1 MLQASFRKLNIE
13 KVSWNSRLIIN
24 AVFLECGTGPP
35 GQTEVPR
42 QPWIL
47 PVVRSNIIRLV
58 WKFQVL
64 PNASSCAWRPF
75 LSCRQKHNQENN
87 QPIIN
92 QLTLDKENY
101 KPGSR
106 SFSTWTAKLKDW
118 RATTLWQ
125 VSIYMSSFC
134 QKICMIKHCQRHN
147 GPEGWV
153 LLTRVTPL
161 SYITSSYTNLDQKSS
176 ESRPSTNF
184 EISTKHQHFDK
195 T

>member
-24 AVFLECGTGPP
+24 TVFLECGTGPP

-47 PVVRSNIIRLV
+47 PVVRSNIIIRLV

-64 PNASSCAWRPF
+64 PNASSCAWMAF
-75 LSCRQKHNQENN
+75 LLHRQTHYIKNN
-87 QPIIN
+87 QLIID

-101 KPGSR
+101 EPGSR
-106 SFSTWTAKLKDW
+106 SFSTWTAMLTDW

-125 VSIYMSSFC
+125 VSIYNVDSTCHFLPRNLYN
-134 QKICMIKHCQRHN
+134 KKH
-147 GPEGWV
+147 
-153 LLTRVTPL
+153 
-161 SYITSSYTNLDQKSS
+161 S
-176 ESRPSTNF
+176 
-184 EISTKHQHFDK
+184 
-195 T
+195 

>member
-75 LSCRQKHNQENN
+75 LSCRQRHNQENN

-153 LLTRVTPL
+153 HRR
-161 SYITSSYTNLDQKSS
+161 SSILIKLQFRNLDQAFTLKSQ
-176 ESRPSTNF
+176 PY
-184 EISTKHQHFDK
+184 ISILTKLK
-195 T
+195 L

>member
-35 GQTEVPR
+35 GQTEVSR

-58 WKFQVL
+58 WKFRVL
-64 PNASSCAWRPF
+64 PNAISCAWRPF
-75 LSCRQKHNQENN
+75 LSCRQRHNQENN

-125 VSIYMSSFC
+125 VSTYRVFFFNWSARFSVPKWKKLAQPMRSFFTFEFFLKVSLVGC
-134 QKICMIKHCQRHN
+134 NLFFILVLKIER
-147 GPEGWV
+147 
-153 LLTRVTPL
+153 
-161 SYITSSYTNLDQKSS
+161 TS
-176 ESRPSTNF
+176 
-184 EISTKHQHFDK
+184 
-195 T
+195 